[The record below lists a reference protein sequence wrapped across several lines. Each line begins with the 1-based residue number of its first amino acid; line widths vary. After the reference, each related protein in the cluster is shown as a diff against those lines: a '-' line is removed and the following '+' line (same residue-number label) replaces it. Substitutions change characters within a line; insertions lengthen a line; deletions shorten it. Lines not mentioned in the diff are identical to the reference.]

1 MDHKIDNTIGFKN
14 RLVSYYK
21 SHRLK
26 INSLLLI
33 FLIIFISIYFFIL
46 DAKKKNILISEK
58 YVQAGLYLADKK
70 EKNAK
75 DLYVEIILSEN
86 KFYSILALNTIIENK
101 LVDEDEKIIKY
112 FKIVENL
119 KLSNDQKDLLTFKKA
134 LYLIKIMKK
143 KEGEVLLKKIVDKN
157 SKLKILAK
165 EILDK

>member
-33 FLIIFISIYFFIL
+33 FPIIFISIYFFIL

>member
-46 DAKKKNILISEK
+46 DEKKKNILISEK

>member
-1 MDHKIDNTIGFKN
+1 MQ
-14 RLVSYYK
+14 
-21 SHRLK
+21 
-26 INSLLLI
+26 
-33 FLIIFISIYFFIL
+33 
-46 DAKKKNILISEK
+46 KKNILISEK

>member
-33 FLIIFISIYFFIL
+33 FLKIFISIYFFIKY
-46 DAKKKNILISEK
+46 AKKKNILISEK

>member
-33 FLIIFISIYFFIL
+33 FLIIFISIYFFIIFL
-46 DAKKKNILISEK
+46 KKKNILISEK

-86 KFYSILALNTIIENK
+86 KFYSILALNTII
-101 LVDEDEKIIKY
+101 
-112 FKIVENL
+112 
-119 KLSNDQKDLLTFKKA
+119 KK
-134 LYLIKIMKK
+134 
-143 KEGEVLLKKIVDKN
+143 
-157 SKLKILAK
+157 
-165 EILDK
+165 

>member
-134 LYLIKIMKK
+134 LYLIKITKK